1 MKFKNVKPD
10 MKVILKDNWE
20 VLSPNSVRLKTIT
33 KSDFYTVVLGANE
46 KEDLTGLNVKIKNH
60 LNEFAWVSSKA
71 LKKYEPKE
79 VKQMLTE
86 EENNI
91 FVEEFGET
99 PKPLL
104 EVIPNANFIRHTM
117 PKYAKDSAEEDYVVL
132 KMEYGMISLY
142 DTKKKN
148 LFCSSKSRTSETGI
162 ELEEYVLYNQKD
174 EFDLKFAINLLKARM
189 EGTDKEK
196 KLRAI
201 KFKELYLPLESNH
214 WTQITDDLILYN
226 TRTKRLIQVMI
237 DSYGNFTFVQ
247 HAILPKS
254 NYKYQIDVARL
265 PIMQKFY
272 ISESYVDSR
281 CVELNFEHMFAIL
294 ESCIKIG

>member
-46 KEDLTGLNVKIKNH
+46 KEDSTGLNVKIKNH
-60 LNEFAWVSSKA
+60 LNELAWVSAKA

-79 VKQMLTE
+79 VKPMLTE
-86 EENNI
+86 EEKNI
-91 FVEEFGET
+91 FIKEFGEI
-99 PKPLL
+99 PKPIML
-104 EVIPNANFIRHTM
+104 NASFKYSTM
-117 PKYAKDSAEEDYVVL
+117 PKYSNPNNEDYMIVDIENNLVL
-132 KMEYGMISLY
+132 LY

-148 LFCSSKSRTSETGI
+148 LFVAKMTVDKLDNLMVFVIIKS
-162 ELEEYVLYNQKD
+162 VLYNQKD
-174 EFDLKFAINLLKARM
+174 EFDLKFAISLLKARM
-189 EGTDKEK
+189 EGLDKEK

-201 KFKELYLPLESNH
+201 KFKELYLPLELNH
-214 WTQITDDLILYN
+214 WTPITDDLILYN

-247 HAILPKS
+247 HAIFPKS
-254 NYKYQIDVARL
+254 NYKHQIDVARL

-272 ISESYVDSR
+272 ISENYIYSR

>member
-1 MKFKNVKPD
+1 MKFKNAKLD

-20 VLSPNSVRLKTIT
+20 NLSPNSVKLKTIT
-33 KSDFYTVVLGANE
+33 KSDFYTVDILANE
-46 KEDLTGLNVKIKNH
+46 ADDLTGLNVRIRNH
-60 LNEFAWVSSKA
+60 LNELAWVSAKA

-79 VKQMLTE
+79 IKLMLTE
-86 EENNI
+86 EEKTI

-132 KMEYGMISLY
+132 KMEYGMILLY
-142 DTKKKN
+142 DIKKKN
-148 LFCSSKSRTSETGI
+148 LFCTSNPSTTEI
-162 ELEEYVLYNQKD
+162 VFEEYVLYNQKD
-174 EFDLKFAINLLKARM
+174 EFDLKFGISLLKARM
-189 EGTDKEK
+189 EWTDKEK

>member
-1 MKFKNVKPD
+1 MKFKNAKLD

-20 VLSPNSVRLKTIT
+20 NLSPNSVKLKTIT
-33 KSDFYTVVLGANE
+33 KSDFYTVDILANE
-46 KEDLTGLNVKIKNH
+46 ADDLTGLNVRIKNH

-132 KMEYGMISLY
+132 KMEYGMILLY
-142 DTKKKN
+142 DIKKKN
-148 LFCSSKSRTSETGI
+148 LFCTSNPSTTEI
-162 ELEEYVLYNQKD
+162 VFEEYVLYNQKD
-174 EFDLKFAINLLKARM
+174 EFDLKFGISLLKARM
-189 EGTDKEK
+189 EWTDKEK

-214 WTQITDDLILYN
+214 WTPITDDLILYN

-247 HAILPKS
+247 HSTSPKS
-254 NYKYQIDVARL
+254 NYKHQIDVARL

-272 ISESYVDSR
+272 ISENYIYSR

-294 ESCIKIG
+294 ESCIKIN

>member
-1 MKFKNVKPD
+1 MKFKNVKLD

-20 VLSPNSVRLKTIT
+20 NLSPNSVKLKTIT
-33 KSDFYTVVLGANE
+33 KSDFYTADILANE
-46 KEDLTGLNVKIKNH
+46 ADDLTGLNVRIRNH
-60 LNEFAWVSSKA
+60 LNELAWVSAKA

-79 VKQMLTE
+79 IKLMLTE

-104 EVIPNANFIRHTM
+104 EAIPNVDFIYYTM
-117 PKYAKDSAEEDYVVL
+117 PKYAKDSAKEDYVVL
-132 KMEYGMISLY
+132 KMEYGMILLY

-148 LFCSSKSRTSETGI
+148 LFCTSKPRTPEI
-162 ELEEYVLYNQKD
+162 VFEEYVLYNQKD

-189 EGTDKEK
+189 EGLDKEK

-214 WTQITDDLILYN
+214 WTPITDDLILYN
-226 TRTKRLIQVMI
+226 TRTKRFIQVMI

-272 ISESYVDSR
+272 ISENYVYSR

-294 ESCIKIG
+294 ESCIKIS

>member
-1 MKFKNVKPD
+1 MKLKNVKLD
-10 MKVILKDNWE
+10 MKVILKDDWKT
-20 VLSPNSVRLKTIT
+20 LSPNSIRLETIA
-33 KSDFYTVVLGANE
+33 KSDFYTVMQTDE

-60 LNEFAWVSSKA
+60 LNEFAWVSALA
-71 LKKYEPKE
+71 LKKYKLKE
-79 VKQMLTE
+79 KEIKQVLTQEESEVFVK
-86 EENNI
+86 
-91 FVEEFGET
+91 EFGET

-104 EVIPNANFIRHTM
+104 DVIPNAEFSYSTM
-117 PKYAKDSAEEDYVVL
+117 PKYSNGSKEDYVAL
-132 KMEYGMISLY
+132 SMAHETILLY

-148 LFCSSKSRTSETGI
+148 LFCVKKSTTNPNSLAFGKH
-162 ELEEYVLYNQKD
+162 VLYNQKD
-174 EFDLKFAINLLKARM
+174 DFDLEFAIKLLKARM
-189 EGTDKEK
+189 KGLDEEK
-196 KLRAI
+196 KLRAT

-254 NYKYQIDVARL
+254 NYKYQIGVARL

-294 ESCIKIG
+294 ENCIKIG